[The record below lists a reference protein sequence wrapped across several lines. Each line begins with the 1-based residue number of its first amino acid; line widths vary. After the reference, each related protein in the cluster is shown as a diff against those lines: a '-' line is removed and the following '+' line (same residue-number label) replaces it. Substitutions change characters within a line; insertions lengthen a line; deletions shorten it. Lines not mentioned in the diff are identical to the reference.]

1 MEFFTDEIFTKPN
14 VAPFVMIASTNGG
27 KTMIGI
33 DIFHECLKAGYNQ
46 MNFITSSMNS
56 KNNDVLR
63 NNILKYCVVEDRADI
78 CRALNE
84 IHAEQNSITII
95 QDEDVIAKGEK
106 MMTATERDQVKI
118 LKGKFMTRLREHI
131 PFITNEVCRNN
142 DECAAILAGL
152 NQKETP
158 EEFYNILQ
166 MER

>member
-1 MEFFTDEIFTKPN
+1 
-14 VAPFVMIASTNGG
+14 MIASTNGG

-63 NNILKYCVVEDRADI
+63 NNVLKYCVVEERGDI

-84 IHAEQNSITII
+84 MHIELSNNKTI

-106 MMTATERDQVKI
+106 MMSANEKEQLKI
-118 LKGKFMTRLREHI
+118 LRSKFMTKLREHI
-131 PFITNEVCRNN
+131 PFITQEVCRNN
-142 DECAAILAGL
+142 DECAVILAGM
-152 NQKETP
+152 N
-158 EEFYNILQ
+158 
-166 MER
+166 

>member
-1 MEFFTDEIFTKPN
+1 MYERNGIKITEFFTDEIFTKPN

-63 NNILKYCVVEDRADI
+63 NNVLKYCVVEERGDI

-84 IHAEQNSITII
+84 MHIELSNNKTI
-95 QDEDVIAKGEK
+95 
-106 MMTATERDQVKI
+106 
-118 LKGKFMTRLREHI
+118 
-131 PFITNEVCRNN
+131 
-142 DECAAILAGL
+142 
-152 NQKETP
+152 
-158 EEFYNILQ
+158 
-166 MER
+166 